1 MKVNVYYGGRG
12 LLEDPTLFVVEKI
25 IQVLQELRVEVTRYN
40 MYEDKSGIAT
50 LPNTLKDCDG
60 VILAA
65 SLEWFGIGGYMQQF
79 LDMCWLYGD
88 KEKIASLYMMP
99 VVVATAYGEQDAE
112 LSLRKAWDVL
122 GGISEPGIATYVDS
136 TDVLE
141 QESQYLNL
149 IEKKAEDF
157 YRLINKISDADI
169 VDGAR
174 DFRLM
179 KRSMVDAIVE
189 MGEYNRFSKGIFGWI
204 GFKTYWLPYENVNRV
219 AGETKWNFW
228 KLFKYAIDGVI
239 NFSQAPL
246 SVASWFGMFMTFVSF
261 VAVIFIIVR
270 KLIFGDPV
278 DGWAST
284 VCIITLIGGIQ
295 LFCMGIMG
303 QYIAKTYLEVKKRP
317 HYIVSDTN
325 REGMEKVK

>member
-149 IEKKAEDF
+149 IEKKQ
-157 YRLINKISDADI
+157 RI
-169 VDGAR
+169 
-174 DFRLM
+174 
-179 KRSMVDAIVE
+179 
-189 MGEYNRFSKGIFGWI
+189 
-204 GFKTYWLPYENVNRV
+204 LPP
-219 AGETKWNFW
+219 
-228 KLFKYAIDGVI
+228 D
-239 NFSQAPL
+239 Q
-246 SVASWFGMFMTFVSF
+246 
-261 VAVIFIIVR
+261 
-270 KLIFGDPV
+270 
-278 DGWAST
+278 
-284 VCIITLIGGIQ
+284 
-295 LFCMGIMG
+295 
-303 QYIAKTYLEVKKRP
+303 
-317 HYIVSDTN
+317 
-325 REGMEKVK
+325 

>member
-157 YRLINKISDADI
+157 YRLINK
-169 VDGAR
+169 
-174 DFRLM
+174 
-179 KRSMVDAIVE
+179 
-189 MGEYNRFSKGIFGWI
+189 
-204 GFKTYWLPYENVNRV
+204 KT
-219 AGETKWNFW
+219 
-228 KLFKYAIDGVI
+228 
-239 NFSQAPL
+239 
-246 SVASWFGMFMTFVSF
+246 
-261 VAVIFIIVR
+261 R
-270 KLIFGDPV
+270 KLPTSNTAV
-278 DGWAST
+278 KN
-284 VCIITLIGGIQ
+284 TLIKHRADS
-295 LFCMGIMG
+295 C
-303 QYIAKTYLEVKKRP
+303 A
-317 HYIVSDTN
+317 
-325 REGMEKVK
+325 RE

>member
-1 MKVNVYYGGRG
+1 MRCYGEGKCVLRRPG
-12 LLEDPTLFVVEKI
+12 IAGGSNTLCSGEI

-149 IEKKAEDF
+149 IEKKQ
-157 YRLINKISDADI
+157 R
-169 VDGAR
+169 
-174 DFRLM
+174 
-179 KRSMVDAIVE
+179 
-189 MGEYNRFSKGIFGWI
+189 IF
-204 GFKTYWLPYENVNRV
+204 T
-219 AGETKWNFW
+219 A
-228 KLFKYAIDGVI
+228 
-239 NFSQAPL
+239 
-246 SVASWFGMFMTFVSF
+246 
-261 VAVIFIIVR
+261 
-270 KLIFGDPV
+270 
-278 DGWAST
+278 
-284 VCIITLIGGIQ
+284 
-295 LFCMGIMG
+295 
-303 QYIAKTYLEVKKRP
+303 
-317 HYIVSDTN
+317 
-325 REGMEKVK
+325 